1 MAWPALALLGAAI
14 YCGVILRMLIGWR
27 SGFGRALVQA
37 HGAGPSLASA
47 ALGLLGITIL
57 GVAHGF
63 GWLPAR
69 PAVAETSSA
78 VVAKASEP
86 NRAETARVVEMPPQP
101 ANHGTGHGVL
111 RHHGIKFCGTGS
123 AAGEEFAAWPC
134 CWPAC

>member
-14 YCGVILRMLIGWR
+14 YCGVILRMLIAWR

-69 PAVAETSSA
+69 PAVAGFVIAFLLPLVSGA
-78 VVAKASEP
+78 A
-86 NRAETARVVEMPPQP
+86 
-101 ANHGTGHGVL
+101 GHLLPTGVL
-111 RHHGIKFCGTGS
+111 PQLERALQVLRNRLCRWGGVRGMALLLAGLLITGI
-123 AAGEEFAAWPC
+123 A
-134 CWPAC
+134 